1 VLDLRSIREDP
12 DAARA
17 GLARRGAADE
27 LDELLRLDARRRE
40 ILPALEEGRA
50 RRNRVSEE
58 IAELKRAGED
68 AGEPIAEMRAT
79 SSPRPSPTSPIPR
92 PRTARPTRIR

>member
-40 ILPALEEGRA
+40 ILPALE
-50 RRNRVSEE
+50 
-58 IAELKRAGED
+58 
-68 AGEPIAEMRAT
+68 
-79 SSPRPSPTSPIPR
+79 
-92 PRTARPTRIR
+92 